1 MCLICVEYE
10 KEKLTISEAR
20 RNLEEMKEKVG
31 DSHYNEVKT
40 MLIQKEL
47 EKSWEAF
54 LGQDFEFGRDIEDGL
69 FDDEYW
75 EKIGFGD

>member
-10 KEKLTISEAR
+10 KERLTIREAR

-31 DSHYNEVKT
+31 DIHYDEVKT

-47 EKSWEAF
+47 EKLRYNLDKLYGF
-54 LGQDFEFGRDIEDGL
+54 LYLNIYFF
-69 FDDEYW
+69 F
-75 EKIGFGD
+75 

>member
-10 KEKLTISEAR
+10 KEKLTIREAR

-31 DSHYNEVKT
+31 DIHYDEVKT

-54 LGQDFEFGRDIEDGL
+54 LAGDYENN
-69 FDDEYW
+69 FDDDYW